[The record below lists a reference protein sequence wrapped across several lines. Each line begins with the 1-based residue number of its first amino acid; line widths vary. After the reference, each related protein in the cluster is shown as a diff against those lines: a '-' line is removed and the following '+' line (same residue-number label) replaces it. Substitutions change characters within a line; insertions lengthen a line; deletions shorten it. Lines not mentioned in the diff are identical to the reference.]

1 MKLEPIE
8 QNIEAKD
15 RAGQKTK
22 EEILQEQLVYTQRL
36 TNDLIAKLER
46 TQS

>member
-8 QNIEAKD
+8 QNIEAKE

-22 EEILQEQLVYTQRL
+22 EEMSREQLVYTQRL
-36 TNDLIAKLER
+36 ANDLIMKLEG

>member
-8 QNIEAKD
+8 QNIEAKEIS
-15 RAGQKTK
+15 GQKTK
-22 EEILQEQLVYTQRL
+22 EEMLREQLVYTQRL
-36 TNDLIAKLER
+36 ANDLIIKLEG